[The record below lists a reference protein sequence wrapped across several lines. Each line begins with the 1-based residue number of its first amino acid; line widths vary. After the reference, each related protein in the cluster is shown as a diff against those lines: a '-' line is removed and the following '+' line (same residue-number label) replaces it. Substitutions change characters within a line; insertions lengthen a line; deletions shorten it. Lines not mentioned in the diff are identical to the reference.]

1 MKQYI
6 NPKGEESEDKKKK
19 KKKKKGEKQS
29 TVSKK
34 DFGLTESAKV
44 IME

>member
-6 NPKGEESEDKKKK
+6 TKIDESDSDKKKK
-19 KKKKKGEKQS
+19 KKKKKGIHSEVTKR
-29 TVSKK
+29 

>member
-6 NPKGEESEDKKKK
+6 NPKDDESDKKKK
-19 KKKKKGEKQS
+19 KKKKDQTSEV
-29 TVSKK
+29 TKK